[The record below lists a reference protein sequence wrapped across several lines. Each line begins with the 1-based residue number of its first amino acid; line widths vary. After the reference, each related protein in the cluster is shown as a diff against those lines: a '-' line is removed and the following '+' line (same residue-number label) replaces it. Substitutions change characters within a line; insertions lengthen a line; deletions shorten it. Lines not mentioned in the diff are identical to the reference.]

1 MQGRRFTGKRRLA
14 GCLVLLL
21 AMSACGPKSTDNM
34 PTFAEPDTAYV
45 PTTGT
50 GNAFDVYAQ
59 VAIAVEQNPA
69 DPQKQGQL
77 TEFAQKKL
85 LVTFAPEMKEIAEA
99 TKLTCDF
106 KFRTRDPFVPA
117 PFVGGWRALGRLYV
131 WKVEQAVKA
140 NDLATAV
147 ETVCVATKFGFDLM
161 GGGGVEADLGATIVD
176 GARLAILPAWPRL
189 TPPQLWTL
197 SQRIKRAT
205 FGHDAPAELL
215 KRERQNVQV
224 VLQYV
229 LEHSAE
235 GKLTELYRNA
245 GADHEVIDHLKK
257 IQGNAGKRIEFFRG
271 LAAEEAA
278 VFQFVSDLDKHRT
291 QPNPK
296 FDKDRMWRRLSRLLF
311 SGYRPL
317 RDRVETTLARTRLL
331 VISCVLERQLR
342 TAKPLP
348 KNLDGVSTPTRID
361 PFSGDKFGFSEDGT
375 SYIIYSYG
383 KDGEDNGG
391 ASDFTHTAPDLLLE
405 PY

>member
-1 MQGRRFTGKRRLA
+1 MDGRRFTGKRRLL
-14 GCLVLLL
+14 GCLALLL
-21 AMSACGPKSTDNM
+21 AMAACGPKATENM
-34 PTFAEPDTAYV
+34 PTFADPDTAYV

-85 LVTFAPEMKEIAEA
+85 LVTFAPELKEIADA

-106 KFRTRDPFVPA
+106 KFRTRDPFIPA
-117 PFVGGWRALGRLYV
+117 PFVSGWRALGRLYV

-176 GARLAILPAWPRL
+176 GVRQAILPAWPRL

-197 SQRIKRAT
+197 SQRVKRAS
-205 FGHDAPAELL
+205 FGHDSPSELL

-224 VLQYV
+224 ALQYV
-229 LEHSAE
+229 LERSAE
-235 GKLTELYRNA
+235 GKLTELYQNT

-257 IQGNAGKRIEFFRG
+257 IQGNANKRAEFFRG
-271 LAAEEAA
+271 LAAEEAER
-278 VFQFVSDLDKHRT
+278 FRFVNELDTDRT
-291 QPNPK
+291 QPNPE
-296 FDKDRMWRRLSRLLF
+296 FDKNRMWRRLSRLLF

-342 TAKPLP
+342 TSKPLP
-348 KNLDGVSTPTRID
+348 KTLDGVSSPTRID
-361 PFSGDKFGFSEDGT
+361 PFSGDKFGFSQDGT
-375 SYIIYSYG
+375 SYIVYSIG
-383 KDGEDNGG
+383 KDGVDNGG
-391 ASDFTHTAPDLLLE
+391 ESDPTHTAPDLRLE